1 MIYKLNTFRLS
12 LHSNSYGQCLAV
24 LGLCGTLGLTSIVEA
39 QTPAASTTR
48 QEMNLSALQATMSR
62 AVAFPEWVILD
73 DVKPQKLKTTYA
85 LSMPLY
91 DTQIFLDK
99 TSTVFNRHVYTA
111 TQAAMLTRVAN
122 HEIVYFP
129 EYQKLAIHRIRILR
143 GNEVID
149 KTTNATIKLL
159 QQEQAMNSGIM
170 TGAVN
175 ATILIDDIRVNDE
188 VEICYSIQGDNP
200 VFAGKYAATKNWD
213 FVYAV
218 GQKHLSINYPK
229 DQFMQYRVS
238 GPGDT
243 NLVKQE
249 KTEAGRKILR
259 WSANQLAAIEFEA
272 HVPLTVEQYR
282 TLQFSQYRNWND
294 VARWADDLFV
304 SKSSSPLLQQL
315 VASLAKL
322 ENDEARVRKALEYV
336 QNEIRYLSLSLGE
349 SSHRPAQP
357 DEVLQRRFGDCKD
370 KSLLLV
376 SLLRQLNIEAY
387 PVLINSSGHP
397 ALDKK
402 LASPTLFDHAIVVVR
417 LAGKEYY
424 LDPTRTAQYG
434 QLEQLGQTHH
444 GASVLVVDGQSF
456 ALERVENNWRANSLS
471 KRVETVSVDDW
482 SKPVKFQVEQFYNGV
497 QAELMRHYLGLQ
509 TKEQIRKMFAT
520 TVFKTYPHAEA
531 LREPV
536 INDDRQANTL
546 TISHSYSVR
555 DFFTNYAD
563 HWTFKY
569 SASNFRERFHPV
581 ISAQRRYPLR
591 VERLPA
597 LMQYQLNLN
606 LPEGFDANYQ
616 PRQSQISDS
625 AFKASEVIRFSGRKL
640 SVEVELAIA
649 NDSVDVAQ
657 LEAYTLATKNLSGFV
672 EANLRLLKTDIKG
685 SATRLLLD
693 PSAKQKLTESSSAA
707 VIRLTDEIAKNSDNS
722 KAHCERGLAYASL
735 RKLNDAKKDLNA
747 VLGFKTTDSA
757 LIKCRVQ
764 LHFMLADFKS
774 ALADLQGLSELEP
787 RLTEIRA
794 LSLAQSNRWRE
805 ASQLYSQLYQKE
817 VDEQTKQSYFL
828 FAYFCAQKAGLKLPE
843 LSSFPGDGWLASL
856 YAVLQG
862 EKAEEQLF
870 REIHQGPSTSVDAM
884 LAQSYFM
891 LGSLQTNRMN
901 KMRARAYLQ
910 RALDKFP
917 GDSLLLPLVRTEVE
931 KPL

>member
-39 QTPAASTTR
+39 QTPAASTAR
-48 QEMNLSALQATMSR
+48 QEMNLSAMQATMSR
-62 AVAFPEWVILD
+62 AVAFPDWVILD
-73 DVKPQKLKTTYA
+73 EIKPQKLKAAYA

-91 DTQIFLDK
+91 DTQIYLDK

-259 WSANQLAAIEFEA
+259 WSANQLPAIEFEA

-282 TLQFSQYRNWND
+282 TLQFSQYRNWNE

-304 SKSSSPLLQQL
+304 SKSNSPLLQQL
-315 VASLAKL
+315 VTSLAKL
-322 ENDEARVRKALEYV
+322 ADDETRVRKALDYV

-482 SKPVKFQVEQFYNGV
+482 NKPVKFQVEQFYNGV

-640 SVEVELAIA
+640 SVDVELAIA
-649 NDSVDVAQ
+649 NDSIDVPQ
-657 LEAYTLATKNLSGFV
+657 LEAYTNATKNLSGFV
-672 EANLRLLKTDIKG
+672 EANLKLLKTDIKG
-685 SATRLLLD
+685 SALRLLLD
-693 PSAKQKLTESSSAA
+693 PNPKQKLVESSSAA
-707 VIRLTDEIAKNSDNS
+707 VTRLSEEIAKNTDNT
-722 KAHCERGLAYASL
+722 KAQCERGLAYASL
-735 RKLNDAKKDLNA
+735 RKLNDAKKDLQSLFSLKTA
-747 VLGFKTTDSA
+747 DIQVL
-757 LIKCRVQ
+757 KCRAQ
-764 LHFMLADFKS
+764 LHFMLGDFKS
-774 ALADLQGLSELEP
+774 ALADLQGLTELEP
-787 RLTEIRA
+787 RLTEVRA
-794 LSLAQSNRWRE
+794 LSLGQLNRWRE
-805 ASQLYSQLYQKE
+805 ASQLYLQLYQKE

-828 FAYFCAQKAGLKLPE
+828 FAYFWAQKAGLKLPE
-843 LSSFPGDGWLASL
+843 LSSFPGDGWRASL

-862 EKAEEQLF
+862 DKTEEQLL
-870 REIHQGPSTSVDAM
+870 REVHQGPSAQLDSM

-891 LGSLQTNRMN
+891 LGSLQANRMN

-917 GDSLLLPLVRTEVE
+917 GDSLLLPLARTEVE